1 VSGGASE
8 ERQAPPTR
16 TRASVAEACDALL
29 AGVRPLAAERVPL
42 ALAPGRVLAAPV
54 TARVS
59 MPAWTN
65 ASMDGYA
72 VRAADVR
79 GAAPEAPVAL
89 PVGGTVAA
97 GARAGAL
104 APGSATRIM
113 TGAPLPDG
121 ADAVVRV
128 EDTDA
133 GLDVVRIH
141 VAVAAGTH
149 VRPLGDDFRA
159 GGAVLAEGAVL
170 GAAQLGVL
178 AASGAAHVVVH
189 RRPRVAVLSCGDEI
203 VPLDRIDEVLAGTR
217 IVGSNGPVLE
227 ALVRAAG
234 GEPVDLG
241 IAADSPADLARRIAD
256 AAGCDALVTSGGM
269 SVGAF
274 DHVPATITAL
284 GGRIAVQ
291 RVRMRPGG
299 PVALG
304 TVGALGGIPWVG
316 LPGNPVSAF
325 VTAELFVRPLVRR
338 LLGHRHPFRRG
349 VPVVLAEA
357 VTTAAPLTHFL
368 RATVRPTP
376 DGTLVARLAGP
387 QGSHQLATLAHADAL
402 LVVPE
407 ARRRVEAGESLLA
420 LLLDDGGSHAAHHAA
435 DHAREPG

>member
-1 VSGGASE
+1 
-8 ERQAPPTR
+8 
-16 TRASVAEACDALL
+16 VAAVTAVALSQ
-29 AGVRPLAAERVPL
+29 RI
-42 ALAPGRVLAAPV
+42 AAPV

-65 ASMDGYA
+65 SSMDGYA
-72 VRAADVR
+72 VRAADVQ

-97 GARAGAL
+97 GARAPAL
-104 APGSATRIM
+104 IPGSATRIM

-121 ADAVVRV
+121 ADAVVRL

-133 GLDVVRIH
+133 GPDVVRIH
-141 VAVAAGTH
+141 VAVSAGTH
-149 VRPLGDDFRA
+149 VRPLGDDFRT
-159 GGAVLAEGAVL
+159 GEAVLAAGAVL

-178 AASGAAHVVVH
+178 AACGAAHVTVH

-203 VPLDRIDEVLAGTR
+203 VALDQLDEVLAGTR

-274 DHVPATITAL
+274 DHVPATITSL

-299 PVALG
+299 PVAFG

-338 LLGHRHPFRRG
+338 LLGHPQPFRRG

-420 LLLDDGGSHAAHHAA
+420 LLLDDGAHHPAYH
-435 DHAREPG
+435 DRGPG